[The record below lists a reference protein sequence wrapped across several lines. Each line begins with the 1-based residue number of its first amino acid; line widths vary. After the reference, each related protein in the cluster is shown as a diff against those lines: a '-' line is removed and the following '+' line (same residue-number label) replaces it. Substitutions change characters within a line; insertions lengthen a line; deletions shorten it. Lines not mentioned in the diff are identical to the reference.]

1 MRGAALV
8 MLVTAGL
15 LSQTISAAPPLN
27 DPHLTIRIDDYVH
40 LDRIA
45 IGRAQRLVSEIY
57 RDAGVRAAWAETL
70 HPTGELECTGEC
82 DAADEDVTIV
92 VLSASMGERKRM
104 TKGALGFAA
113 VGPGGGGR
121 IAYVLYDRVAA
132 AAIDADWNTADI
144 LALVIAHEVG
154 HLLLPIGSHS
164 VDGLMRAQWTIEEL
178 RRSSRHYLS
187 FTPGQAELIR
197 DMLGAGALLAD
208 AQ

>member
-8 MLVTAGL
+8 MFVTAGL

-27 DPHLTIRIDDYVH
+27 DPHLTMRIDDYAH
-40 LDRIA
+40 LDPIA

-57 RDAGVRAAWAETL
+57 RGAGVRAAWAETL
-70 HPTGELECTGEC
+70 HPTGEVECTPDC
-82 DAADEDVTIV
+82 DADEDVTIM
-92 VLSASMGERKRM
+92 VLSASMGERKRLA
-104 TKGALGFAA
+104 KGALGSAA

-121 IAYVLYDRVAA
+121 IAYVLYDRIAA
-132 AAIDADWNTADI
+132 AAIDADWSTADV

-164 VDGLMRAQWTIEEL
+164 ADGLMRAHWNIEEL
-178 RRSSRHYLS
+178 RRNSRHILS

-197 DMLGAGALLAD
+197 DVLGAGSLLAA